1 MCLLPAPWTGRRPR
15 LVSLLYISNPSK
27 FSFFLFSETADV
39 TLPSIYPLMN
49 PTRSL
54 VPGKCVSKH
63 PVPQRL
69 DLCVCETE
77 ISSCRQAPSRE
88 YKFVPQTKCP
98 GHMIASGDQPQHVSF
113 ALPGGKYLQVSNV
126 SEQNCWKLPDG
137 DAVAFSASEIPAI
150 IHIRMEVNGHTNF
163 NNVLIA

>member
-27 FSFFLFSETADV
+27 FSFFLFSETAHV

-77 ISSCRQAPSRE
+77 VSSCRQTPSRE
-88 YKFVPQTKCP
+88 YKFVPQTSYTGK
-98 GHMIASGDQPQHVSF
+98 DLVEQPCHFPF
-113 ALPGGKYLQVSNV
+113 ALPGGRYLRVSDLLDT
-126 SEQNCWKLPDG
+126 EGRGLPDRDSPFCG
-137 DAVAFSASEIPAI
+137 PDMPGSIS
-150 IHIRMEVNGHTNF
+150 IRIEVNGHINF